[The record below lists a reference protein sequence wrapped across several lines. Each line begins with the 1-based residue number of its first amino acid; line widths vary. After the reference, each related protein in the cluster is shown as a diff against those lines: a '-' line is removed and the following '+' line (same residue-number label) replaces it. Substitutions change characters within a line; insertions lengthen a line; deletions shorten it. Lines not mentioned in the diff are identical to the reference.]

1 MEEKIEKAIDI
12 INKATC
18 GQDGNVIA
26 ELEVDEIT
34 FIIRALTEAQVRLE
48 ILGLKYAK
56 KQLTT

>member
-26 ELEVDEIT
+26 GLEVDEIT

-48 ILGLKYAK
+48 ICKEA
-56 KQLTT
+56 TNHIE